1 MPLIDKA
8 SSRDQNS
15 SPDMSPKPIEIR
27 VSQPGRTAA
36 GAEEERSF
44 PRYEGPAFLSN
55 GFRPFFL
62 GAALFAG
69 VAVPFWVFIFA
80 GMSGSGVLYAPR
92 EWHVH
97 EMLYGFLPAV
107 MTGFLLTAI
116 PNWTGRAPLRGNALL
131 SLWLLWLAGRL
142 LLAWPSVGPITAALV
157 DGAFLVVLAAFV
169 WREIVAGGSRS
180 QVPIA
185 LVISLYAGANVLFH
199 VLALRGATTDVPEHL
214 AVALI
219 MLLLTM
225 IGGRVTPNFTREWLA
240 QEQLAERV
248 AAFSRFDGLSIV
260 LVLVAAV
267 GWIVQ
272 PDSLIAGAML
282 VAAGLVNLLRLI
294 RWSGWL
300 AWREPM
306 VLILNIGYGWLAL
319 SLLALGGSI
328 LGAGVPRANAVHVL
342 STGAVGVMTL
352 AIMTRASLGHT
363 GRPRHAGPVTVLIYV
378 LVNAGAMLRVFVP
391 TPDSPTVWTYGMLGL
406 AAAGWSGAYLLFAL
420 TYGPFLVRPSL
431 EE

>member
-1 MPLIDKA
+1 M
-8 SSRDQNS
+8 SRKQT
-15 SPDMSPKPIEIR
+15 EIR

-36 GAEEERSF
+36 GAEEEPSF
-44 PRYEGPAFLSN
+44 PRYDGPPFLSN

-69 VAVPFWVFIFA
+69 VAVPIWVFIFA
-80 GMSGSGVLYAPR
+80 SMSGSGFLYAPR

-131 SLWLLWLAGRL
+131 SLWLLWLAGRV
-142 LLAWPSVGPITAALV
+142 LLAWPSLGSITAAIV
-157 DGAFLVVLAAFV
+157 DGAFLVVLASFV
-169 WREIVAGGSRS
+169 LREIAAGGSRS

-199 VLALRGATTDVPEHL
+199 VLALRGVTTDLPERL
-214 AVALI
+214 ALALV

-248 AAFSRFDGLSIV
+248 AGFSRFDGMAIL
-260 LVLVAAV
+260 LVLVAVLA
-267 GWIVQ
+267 WIVQ
-272 PDSLIAGAML
+272 PDSLVAGAML
-282 VAAGLVNLLRLI
+282 VAAGLVNLSRLI

-300 AWREPM
+300 AWREPL
-306 VLILNIGYGWLAL
+306 VLILNIGYGWLVL

-363 GRPRHAGPVTVLIYV
+363 GRQRHAGPVTGLIYV
-378 LVNAGAMLRVFVP
+378 LVNVGAMLRVFVP
-391 TPDSPTVWTYGMLGL
+391 TPDSPTVWTYGILGL